1 MHNNRERAC
10 FASSVAHVVMAE
22 TAVVNKSNAGPAKIS
37 FLPSLAEIQNL
48 TELEDIELLLKDTLN
63 REVSLNEELEQSLKS
78 SEHVE
83 ISLDLI
89 EALP

>member
-1 MHNNRERAC
+1 MTDHSATNN
-10 FASSVAHVVMAE
+10 
-22 TAVVNKSNAGPAKIS
+22 NGPAQKKIS
-37 FLPSLAEIQNL
+37 FLPTLTEIHNL

-63 REVSLNEELEQSLKS
+63 RELSLHEELEDALKS